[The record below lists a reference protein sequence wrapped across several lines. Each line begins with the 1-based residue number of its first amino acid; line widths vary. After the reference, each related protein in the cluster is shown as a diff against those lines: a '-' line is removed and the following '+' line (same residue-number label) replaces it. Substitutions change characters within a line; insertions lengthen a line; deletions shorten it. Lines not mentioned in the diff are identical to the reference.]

1 MSAASWWDKSTGLA
15 LLTMLSL
22 AAFAAL
28 TETVFDI
35 WRQVRR

>member
-1 MSAASWWDKSTGLA
+1 LRVGVGLFLGLILAATFWG
-15 LLTMLSL
+15 MM